1 MNTSYEKFK
10 GWKTTAEENDVSD
23 LNKDIDEANLG
34 DAISFYYGSWKFRF
48 GGNSVRAIM
57 NIKEGKV
64 VYYLYF
70 GKVTASDNRYIESDS
85 QLLVLYDKD
94 VESLNKVLS
103 TEVIDKFIKEQASQ
117 ADLFD

>member
-1 MNTSYEKFK
+1 
-10 GWKTTAEENDVSD
+10 
-23 LNKDIDEANLG
+23 
-34 DAISFYYGSWKFRF
+34 
-48 GGNSVRAIM
+48 M